1 MQNEDQLHQLFLEH
15 GVSAVI
21 FGHMHHYNYHV
32 RDGIPYVM
40 TVSATRMV
48 RPLKGLRVV
57 LPAGTKDHPLT
68 FTLHRRLPHPPEAY
82 PSCIARALYLTSDG
96 DVVQSEHT
104 FTIVAA
110 HAAR

>member
-1 MQNEDQLHQLFLEH
+1 MATTTSNPARQQPVHARTGRLLRWQLPNERW
-15 GVSAVI
+15 S
-21 FGHMHHYNYHV
+21 
-32 RDGIPYVM
+32 
-40 TVSATRMV
+40 V

>member
-1 MQNEDQLHQLFLEH
+1 M
-15 GVSAVI
+15 
-21 FGHMHHYNYHV
+21 
-32 RDGIPYVM
+32 
-40 TVSATRMV
+40 

-82 PSCIARALYLTSDG
+82 PSCIARALYLTSNG